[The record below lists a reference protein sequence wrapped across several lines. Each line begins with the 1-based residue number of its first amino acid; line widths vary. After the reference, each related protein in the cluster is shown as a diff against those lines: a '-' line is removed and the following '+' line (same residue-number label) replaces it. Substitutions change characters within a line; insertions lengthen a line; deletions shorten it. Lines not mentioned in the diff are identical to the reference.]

1 MAIKRYYGPFR
12 HVVRDKIL
20 SPAQP
25 FESVHTHHGN
35 TANQVT
41 FTRPGVLPASI
52 EHYDTLITP
61 NFNKLRDRGY
71 IIQCPF
77 VRTRSLAVAVPGSF
91 REDQWTGTTP
101 RVYSWNTNANLCPL
115 FQYAPSMLT
124 HSGFDRQWS
133 AAYDEALTRVFSKAN
148 SANADLLIDLSQI
161 KQTISMFVNAW
172 KTFSALASG
181 YENFAKVGT
190 AVLKGRDRYVRIPP
204 DGRKVPVSSLAGYWC
219 ELRFGWGPLLGTL
232 QGIAEALARTD
243 LNQVKRT
250 TYRAQEAFTYVEEKS
265 KTNTLTWTNGCIN
278 LVDEPFSRTFESY
291 SYESKFRAGILLEAS
306 TTLAQALGLD
316 AKNIPIALWDLVTLS
331 FIVDRFINVG
341 NWIRSMHPIPALS
354 FGGSWITEQYKTIQT
369 RRDEHLPV
377 SRTCGTGSAYRSYV
391 KSGGSTSSGL
401 IQTEGYRRV
410 IHERPPSLP
419 VLRHDWSS
427 VLNIFNLV
435 DAVMLAIQRFTPPS
449 LRRRR

>member
-1 MAIKRYYGPFR
+1 MAIKRYRGPFR
-12 HVVRDKIL
+12 HVVKDKVL
-20 SPAQP
+20 TLAQP
-25 FESVHTHHGN
+25 MNSVTTLYGN

-41 FTRPGVLPASI
+41 FESPGVLPASI

-61 NFNKLRDRGY
+61 NFNKVREEGY
-71 IIQCPF
+71 IVQCPF
-77 VRTRSLAVAVPGSF
+77 VKTRSLAVAVPGQF
-91 REDQWTGTTP
+91 REDLWAGTNRT
-101 RVYSWNTNANLCPL
+101 YSWNTYTNLCPL
-115 FQYAPSMLT
+115 FQGASSMLT

-133 AAYDEALTRVFSKAN
+133 AAYDESLTRVFSKAN

-161 KQTISMFVNAW
+161 KQTVMMFVNAW
-172 KTFSALASG
+172 KTFSVLVDG

-190 AVLKGRDRYVRIPP
+190 AILKGRDRYVRVPP

-219 ELRFGWGPLLGTL
+219 ELRFGWGPLLGSL
-232 QGIAEALARTD
+232 QGIAEALTRLD
-243 LNQVKRT
+243 LNQMKRT

-265 KTNTLTWTNGCIN
+265 KTNTLTWTSGCIN
-278 LVDEPFSRTFESY
+278 LVNEPVGRTFETY

-316 AKNIPIALWDLVTLS
+316 AKNIPIALWDLVRLS

-354 FGGSWITEQYKTIQT
+354 FGGSWVTEQYKSIQT
-369 RRDEHLPV
+369 RRDEYIPV
-377 SRTCGTGSAYRSYV
+377 SRTCGTGSTYRQYV
-391 KSGGSTSSGL
+391 RSGGSTSSGL
-401 IQTEGYRRV
+401 IQFEGYRRI

-427 VLNIFNLV
+427 ILNIFNLV
-435 DAVMLAIQRFTPPS
+435 DAVMLAIQRFTPPP